1 MNIARQA
8 QKGFTL
14 IELMI
19 VVAIIG
25 LLAAVA
31 IPQYGDYTERTKLA
45 RVQSFGDQLKKD
57 IARAFADKGPCT
69 AVTDTATAKAL
80 FGESAATVTNPTQ
93 DVSSYAVTATTC
105 AFTITTATTA
115 LGKNVPASTPIL
127 YTPDFTKNPIDWTVS
142 SPAPAT
148 NTIVSKW
155 K

>member
-45 RVQSFGDQLKKD
+45 RVQAFGDQLKKET
-57 IARAFADKGPCT
+57 AKAFADSGPCS
-69 AVTDTATAKAL
+69 AVASQADAKTL
-80 FGESAATVTNPTQ
+80 FGDAAPSVANPTQ
-93 DVSSYAVTATTC
+93 DVTAYSVAATSC
-105 AFTITTATTA
+105 AFTLTTAK
-115 LGKNVPASTPIL
+115 LGKNVPAATTIT
-127 YTPDFTKNPIDWTVS
+127 YTPDFTVNPIAWGVTASNADTT
-142 SPAPAT
+142 A
-148 NTIVSKW
+148 IVAKW